1 LEVDARIDDSMVE
14 VHPVASVSD
23 PVHVRPKESAF
34 LVRLRK
40 ESMLDEP
47 RVARY
52 LIGLENIAYL
62 SNSRVE
68 DVLKILREEESSA
81 FDLESAEL
89 RFAPPIDRDDLRE
102 TALETLILSSLWQI
116 VPKLDFYPTN
126 VEVNCLPGICR
137 LRLTSFEQTRLS
149 NGGALRAALTVMMS
163 EYTSSVRQNDQTH
176 RSVDATAMELSD
188 FYFVRRAPS
197 N

>member
-89 RFAPPIDRDDLRE
+89 RFAPPIDRDRPRE
-102 TALETLILSSLWQI
+102 TALESLILSSFWQI
-116 VPKLDFYPTN
+116 APKLDFYPTK

-137 LRLTSFEQTRLS
+137 LRLTFEQTRLS
-149 NGGALRAALTVMMS
+149 NGGALRAALTVIMS
-163 EYTSSVRQNDQTH
+163 EHIRSVRQNHQAQ
-176 RSVDATAMELSD
+176 RPVDAPAMELSD